1 MSVLSSLC
9 YGLVTTFIRLSY
21 RVPTYTAQRE
31 DKLCPMT
38 RIRSIVLV
46 LFACAFLICFG
57 MVANRYLNL
66 AATISVYL
74 FVTLAIADKAGFV
87 EASIVS
93 VVATLSLEYYFAPPL
108 FSFRVDRPDN
118 WTALATFEGI
128 SLVVSRLSHQARRHK
143 FMLERQ
149 SIEHKALYELCRD
162 ILLLDWKQSPERQLC
177 SLIKRSFPLQG
188 VALWN
193 AYEDALSCF
202 GETPNAQDVT
212 KAVYF
217 NERNYD
223 DVSNHTSFRVL
234 RFGTRVVGALTLYG
248 HSIDSLSINSIASVT
263 AMAIERTRSLAVEMN
278 VEAERH
284 SEQLRSALLDGLAHA
299 FKTPLATITLSSS
312 GLLAAED
319 LSARQAS
326 LVDLINREA
335 TGLSRLT
342 TRLLRTSRLETSR
355 IVLHENVIDVRALI
369 QGALDE
375 CAFQLLCRHVDVSIA
390 PKITKVRCD
399 AQLLTMALVQI
410 LDNAAKYS
418 PQDSLV
424 LISADRSESNAVLRI
439 HNQGSYIPPVER
451 NSVFRR
457 FYRSPSVEHRAPGT
471 GLGLSI
477 ARKAV
482 EAHGGKISIE
492 SDVQTGT
499 TFVITIPAATGEPA

>member
-1 MSVLSSLC
+1 V
-9 YGLVTTFIRLSY
+9 
-21 RVPTYTAQRE
+21 ANA
-31 DKLCPMT
+31 
-38 RIRSIVLV
+38 RIRSVVLV

-57 MVANRYLNL
+57 IVANQYLNL

-74 FVTLAIADKAGFV
+74 FVTLAIADKAGFA

-108 FSFRVDRPDN
+108 LSFRVDRPEN

-128 SLVVSRLSHQARRHK
+128 SLMVSRLSHKARRHQL
-143 FMLERQ
+143 MLERQ
-149 SIEHKALYELCRD
+149 GIEHKALYELCRD

-177 SLIKRSFPLQG
+177 VLIKRSFPLQG

-202 GETPNAQDVT
+202 GETPNAEDAT

-217 NERNYD
+217 SERNYD
-223 DVSNHTSFRVL
+223 DVSNRTSFRVL
-234 RFGTRVVGALTLYG
+234 HFGTRAVGALTLYG
-248 HSIDSLSINSIASVT
+248 HSIDSLSINSIASIT

-299 FKTPLATITLSSS
+299 FKTPLTTITVSSS

-319 LSARQAS
+319 LSARQVS
-326 LVDLINREA
+326 LVDLIIREA
-335 TGLSRLT
+335 TRLSQLT
-342 TRLLRTSRLETSR
+342 TRLLRTSRLDPSR
-355 IVLHENVIDVRALI
+355 IVLHENVMDVRALI

-375 CAFQLLCRHVDVSIA
+375 CAIQLLSRHVDVSIA
-390 PKITKVRCD
+390 PEIAKVRCD
-399 AQLLTMALVQI
+399 YQLLTMALVQI
-410 LDNAAKYS
+410 LDNADKYGS
-418 PQDSLV
+418 QDSPV
-424 LISADRSESNAVLRI
+424 RISADRSESDAVFRI
-439 HNQGSYIPPVER
+439 HNQGSYIPPAEQ
-451 NSVFRR
+451 NSVFTR
-457 FYRSPSVEHRAPGT
+457 FYRSPSVQHRAPGT

-477 ARKAV
+477 AKKAV

-499 TFVITIPAATGEPA
+499 AFVVTIPAATEDSA

>member
-1 MSVLSSLC
+1 VSNARVRSV
-9 YGLVTTFIRLSY
+9 
-21 RVPTYTAQRE
+21 
-31 DKLCPMT
+31 
-38 RIRSIVLV
+38 VLV

-57 MVANRYLNL
+57 MVANQYLNL

-74 FVTLAIADKAGFV
+74 FVTLAIADKVGFV

-108 FSFRVDRPDN
+108 FSFRVDRPEN

-128 SLVVSRLSHQARRHK
+128 SLMVSRLSHQAHRHQL
-143 FMLERQ
+143 MLEKQ

-162 ILLLDWKQSPERQLC
+162 ILLLDWKQSPEQQLC
-177 SLIKRSFPLQG
+177 VLIKRSFPLQG

-193 AYEDALSCF
+193 AYEGAFSCF
-202 GETPNAQDVT
+202 GETPNAEDAT

-234 RFGTRVVGALTLYG
+234 HFGTRAVGALMLYG
-248 HSIDSLSINSIASVT
+248 HSIDSLSINSIAFITS
-263 AMAIERTRSLAVEMN
+263 MAIERTRSLAGEMN
-278 VEAERH
+278 AEAERH

-299 FKTPLATITLSSS
+299 FKTPLTTIAVSSS

-319 LSARQAS
+319 LSTRQAS

-335 TGLSRLT
+335 TRLSQLT
-342 TRLLRTSRLETSR
+342 TRLLRTSKLETSR
-355 IVLHENVIDVRALI
+355 IVLHENVIDVRPLI
-369 QGALDE
+369 QGVLDE
-375 CAFQLLCRHVDVSIA
+375 CAFQLQSRCVDVSIA
-390 PKITKVRCD
+390 PEITKVRCD
-399 AQLLTMALVQI
+399 SQLLTMALVQI

-424 LISADRSESNAVLRI
+424 LVSADRSGSNAVLRI
-439 HNQGSYIPPVER
+439 HNQGSYIPPTER
-451 NSVFRR
+451 NNVFTR

-477 ARKAV
+477 AKKAV

-499 TFVITIPAATGEPA
+499 TFVITIPAAAEESA